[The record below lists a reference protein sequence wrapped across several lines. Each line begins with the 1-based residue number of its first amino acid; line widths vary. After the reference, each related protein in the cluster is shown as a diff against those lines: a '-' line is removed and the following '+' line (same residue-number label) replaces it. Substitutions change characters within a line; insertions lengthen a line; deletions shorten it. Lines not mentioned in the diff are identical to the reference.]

1 MADSIRSL
9 RVELSA
15 GVDGFV
21 RGMSTAGGAADTF
34 AKKMKTVAAA
44 RDDMA
49 RASSRSDD
57 SFTRTNQK
65 LGDLAD
71 TAGKTATKLARSADS
86 FGLPVGPLRALDD
99 VMDVAELGFGNL
111 SKSMAGFNAASLG
124 VAGAG
129 LAVGAA
135 IGGWLNTFPA
145 VQQAVDGVV
154 HSLVNLAR
162 SQKDLDAEAGAT
174 AGIADFS
181 RRMAASNEEAIK
193 KQVAQLKAHGVAVD
207 DIAKMYKG
215 RLSPA
220 LAESLGL
227 TEKQVDAWKKGKAD
241 AQAAAEAFAK
251 LVDDLSGKS
260 AQAEADQLAA
270 AFHRLGV
277 QGVADIEALRR
288 KLEDLQ
294 KQGAKITDKG
304 LLGVLKGG
312 KIDIPKDVGQ
322 LDLGLDAVTPTPGA
336 DLAAVLAG
344 VGGQTQQNF
353 DAIAAAAKKAGV
365 DTQVIAATL
374 EKAGASADQ
383 VAIALDRIKTP
394 VGLKEAFKSTLAG
407 LPQVVLAAFQGGG
420 NVGKSIGSYLGG
432 SILDGLT
439 GENGVL
445 GKKLSGLLGKTL
457 GGAIGSILPGLG
469 SILGAGLGSIAGK
482 ALSAIGKLFGG
493 EEKEVNKLRD
503 AFLSAQG
510 GFVELQKKLVGLT
523 NKDLVKRIFDAKT
536 VKDFNAAV
544 REVTDLLGLQTEA
557 QQAVDDAMQ
566 RYGIE
571 AEKAGGA
578 IASAALEE
586 HAQQLYKDWQVL
598 AAKGADLVYVG
609 EKMSG
614 SVNEYIAAAKAAG
627 QTVPEAM
634 RPMLETMLKNGQL
647 LDENGQAYGSLE
659 AAGITFGK
667 TQGEMW
673 DTLITKVDQLVSALL
688 GIPSQVP
695 VDVPVNVHYPNGKP
709 PVGGSEPAVPSDTP
723 GFATGG
729 WGNFGTGTLAMLHG
743 YEAIV
748 PTDSS
753 GRAKGGAGKTV
764 ISTSVQVNADPFQ
777 TAESRRDMERRLMR
791 TFERRTSRRLAASIA
806 AGRA

>member
-1 MADSIRSL
+1 
-9 RVELSA
+9 
-15 GVDGFV
+15 
-21 RGMSTAGGAADTF
+21 
-34 AKKMKTVAAA
+34 
-44 RDDMA
+44 
-49 RASSRSDD
+49 
-57 SFTRTNQK
+57 
-65 LGDLAD
+65 
-71 TAGKTATKLARSADS
+71 
-86 FGLPVGPLRALDD
+86 
-99 VMDVAELGFGNL
+99 
-111 SKSMAGFNAASLG
+111 
-124 VAGAG
+124 
-129 LAVGAA
+129 
-135 IGGWLNTFPA
+135 
-145 VQQAVDGVV
+145 
-154 HSLVNLAR
+154 
-162 SQKDLDAEAGAT
+162 
-174 AGIADFS
+174 
-181 RRMAASNEEAIK
+181 MAASNEEAIK

-227 TEKQVDAWKKGKAD
+227 TEKQVDAWKKSKAD

-270 AFHRLGV
+270 AFHKLGV
-277 QGVADIEALRR
+277 QGVADLEALRK

-304 LLGVLKGG
+304 LLGVLRGG

-322 LDLGLDAVTPTPGA
+322 LDLGDIGGPDPAM
-336 DLAAVLAG
+336 LASVLAG
-344 VGGQTQQNF
+344 VGGRTQADFN
-353 DAIAAAAKKAGV
+353 AIAIEGAKAGAAAEI
-365 DTQVIAATL
+365 IAAQL
-374 EKAGASADQ
+374 KLAGASADQ
-383 VAIALDRIKTP
+383 IAVALGRLPAVT
-394 VGLKEAFKSTLAG
+394 VGLGAALKSTLAG

-469 SILGAGLGSIAGK
+469 SILGAGLGSIA
-482 ALSAIGKLFGG
+482 FGG

-503 AFLSAQG
+503 SFLSAQG

-544 REVTDLLGLQTEA
+544 KEVTDLLGLQTEA

-578 IASAALEE
+578 IANAALEE

-598 AAKGADLVYVG
+598 AAKGADMVYVG
-609 EKMSG
+609 EKMAG
-614 SVNEYIAAAKAAG
+614 SVNEFIAAAKGAG

-688 GIPSQVP
+688 GIPSSVP

-709 PVGGSEPAVPSDTP
+709 PAGGSEPAVPSDTP

-748 PTDSS
+748 PTASS

-764 ISTSVQVNADPFQ
+764 ISTNVQVNADPFQ
-777 TAESRRDMERRLMR
+777 TAESRRDMERRLWR